1 MVSGPLYRPG
11 AAAPNQPVKARPCGA
26 DAPKGPAAD
35 PAPHPTEP
43 HPSPTEQTVT
53 TAPATAPDLDPG
65 ERGRAWATGL
75 AHRLLDGVGSVV
87 RGHDDALRL
96 VACAV
101 LSGGHVLLEDVPGT
115 GKTTLAKAFAR
126 SVGADVA
133 RVQATAD
140 LLPSDVTGSGVWDS
154 AAGAFRFV
162 PGPVFTHVLLVD
174 ELNRTSPRTQ
184 SAFMEAMEEGA
195 VTVDGVRHLL
205 PDPFFVIATQNPF
218 DQHGTFPLPEG
229 QLDRFAVT
237 TRLGPLDPRT
247 ELRVVREQLAAPTVE
262 DLAPVAS
269 PADLLAARRA
279 CRAVHVSDPVLQ
291 HAVSVVHATRHDP
304 RVALGASPRA
314 TLALVRTAQAH
325 AVLADRDFVTPDDTQ
340 AVAGPVLAHRL
351 ALHAGPSPQEAEAV
365 VADAVRHVP
374 VTLRP

>member
-1 MVSGPLYRPG
+1 MTTAPARTPDRHDITPG
-11 AAAPNQPVKARPCGA
+11 TTA
-26 DAPKGPAAD
+26 DPAAD
-35 PAPHPTEP
+35 PSRE
-43 HPSPTEQTVT
+43 
-53 TAPATAPDLDPG
+53 
-65 ERGRAWATGL
+65 RAWATDL
-75 AHRLLDGVGSVV
+75 AHRLLANVGSVV

-96 VACAV
+96 VSCAL

-140 LLPSDVTGSGVWDS
+140 LLPSDVTGSGVWDGGS
-154 AAGAFRFV
+154 GTFRFV
-162 PGPVFTHVLLVD
+162 PGPVFAHVLLVD

-184 SAFMEAMEEGA
+184 SAFMEAMEEGS
-195 VTVDGVRHLL
+195 VTVDGVRHAL
-205 PDPFFVIATQNPF
+205 PDPFFVLATQNPF

-237 TRLGPLDPRT
+237 TRLGGLDRAT
-247 ELRVVREQLAAPTVE
+247 EARVVREQLAAPTVDE
-262 DLAPVAS
+262 LSPVAS
-269 PADLLAARRA
+269 PADLLRARRA
-279 CRAVHVSDPVLQ
+279 GRAVHVSEPVLD
-291 HAVSVVHATRHDP
+291 HAVALSHATREDP

-325 AVLADRDFVTPDDTQ
+325 ALLADRDFLTPDDTQ

-351 ALHAGPSPQEAEAV
+351 ALHAGPDPQEAAAV
-365 VADAVRHVP
+365 VADAVRRVP
-374 VTLRP
+374 VTLRS